1 MPLRHDF
8 ATAICPFILVVQLGC
23 AKPTQDQAAETK
35 EVPGEIRL
43 AKRSAMPSQAV
54 FEVDL
59 PQAVADGLANSEA
72 LETTDW
78 EQVFHIHADAAE
90 GLGWRELP
98 SVQGS
103 YRLTNNRLVFEPLFP
118 LQAGVNYHA
127 VFEPAKA
134 VRPPA
139 GTSFDVIETIL
150 RIEKPKAKPETI
162 VSQVYPTA
170 NSLPENLLKFYLHFS
185 APMSQG
191 KVYSHIHLLNARN
204 EKIDL
209 PFLELDEELWNPD
222 GTRLTILFD
231 PGRIKSGLLPREQ
244 DGPVLREG
252 NSYTLKIDTTWPDA
266 AGAPLKQGFTKKF
279 IVAAPDVGMPS
290 PARWKMTAP
299 EAGSI
304 NPMTL
309 DFPEPLDHALLQRLL
324 WIEDAGKHAVEGQVQ
339 VGNVERQWAFV
350 PNQAWKDGDYR
361 VVIGTGLEDL
371 AGNNVARPFEV
382 DRVQRPEDEFIPDY
396 VTLDF
401 KIGN

>member
-1 MPLRHDF
+1 MD
-8 ATAICPFILVVQLGC
+8 
-23 AKPTQDQAAETK
+23 
-35 EVPGEIRL
+35 
-43 AKRSAMPSQAV
+43 
-54 FEVDL
+54 
-59 PQAVADGLANSEA
+59 
-72 LETTDW
+72 
-78 EQVFHIHADAAE
+78 
-90 GLGWRELP
+90 WRELP
-98 SVQGS
+98 PVQGS
-103 YRLTNNRLVFEPLFP
+103 YRLTNNRLVFESLFP

-127 VFEPAKA
+127 VFDLSKAKQLIGGKTA
-134 VRPPA
+134 DRLA
-139 GTSFDVIETIL
+139 EMKHSDVIEATL
-150 RIEKPKAKPETI
+150 RLEKPRAKPATI

-191 KVYSHIHLLNARN
+191 NVYKYIHLLNSSD
-204 EKIDL
+204 EKIEL
-209 PFLELDEELWNPD
+209 PFLEVDEELWNPD

-252 NSYTLKIDTTWPDA
+252 NSYTLKIDATWTDA
-266 AGAPLKQGFTKKF
+266 NGAPLKHGFTKF
-279 IVAAPDVGMPS
+279 FVVTAPDVEMPS

-304 NPMTL
+304 NPMML

-371 AGNNVARPFEV
+371 AGNSVARPFEV
-382 DRVQRPEDEFIPDY
+382 DRVQRPDDEFVPDY
-396 VTLDF
+396 VTLEF